1 MGFPRIPSI
10 FRPSPTAPPDDGRVT
25 PEQAPRRDAPHR
37 PRSRGAGILTNLSRL
52 TRLTRHSIA
61 APAPD
66 SADRQASGAEQAS
79 PPPDSPP
86 PDFKLPRQNALSA
99 KMIREFDPLFPRS
112 LPAPSGFAGTSDLS
126 PARTLAE
133 QMALR
138 EQILARQPPM
148 TAQRYIPVEAL
159 EPALQKAYLTQHDPV
174 KALGLTD
181 RSVFYRALDRRYLL
195 TEGGRTALA
204 GNANSGAHIHHHLRL
219 LPSSGLAN
227 ETEFASQPARAR
239 ERLLDDPMW
248 QYDLVSMVAKNL
260 PDPTLNVMFGEQAEQ
275 GARGYAKTANH
286 VVVSMTLGDLRNAGG
301 GQVFLDTRAAARSD
315 GTHPLIVTLPE
326 GKTIPVT
333 ILPAGQ
339 PGASTSK
346 R

>member
-1 MGFPRIPSI
+1 MLACLP
-10 FRPSPTAPPDDGRVT
+10 
-25 PEQAPRRDAPHR
+25 
-37 PRSRGAGILTNLSRL
+37 
-52 TRLTRHSIA
+52 RLTRHSIA
-61 APAPD
+61 AHAPA
-66 SADRQASGAEQAS
+66 SADRLASGAEQAS
-79 PPPDSPP
+79 PPPD
-86 PDFKLPRQNALSA
+86 FRLPRQSALSA
-99 KMIREFDPLFPRS
+99 KMIHEFEQRFPRS
-112 LPAPSGFAGTSDLS
+112 LPVPLGAAGTSDLS

-195 TEGGRTALA
+195 TEGDRTALA

-227 ETEFASQPARAR
+227 ETEFASQPARVR

-301 GQVFLDTRAAARSD
+301 GQVFLDTRTAARSD

-326 GKTIPVT
+326 GRTIPVA

-339 PGASTSK
+339 PGTATSK